1 MSSYPSSAPSYNRL
15 QQVFCLNWLANVAAS
30 KIGTAGQ
37 LTSFANSCVTQ
48 VLADATVRGLIGTW
62 TPVWGPLVTEPTTGP
77 FRQVAGNTMFV
88 AQQPGENG
96 GTTYVIAIAG
106 TNPVSVYG
114 WVGEDFDVVNT
125 LPWSQA
131 LAGNF
136 TGGGINSDTTLPLIS
151 QGTANG
157 LNALLNVMTDAT
169 HGGSLM
175 AFLTQAVK
183 SAPVGP
189 LEVIV
194 TGHSLGGALSA
205 SLALY
210 LADLQGVGGSWDPN
224 YRAIVSS
231 LPSAGAPPGNAL
243 FAAHYDA
250 VLGPRTNRVWNVL
263 DVIPHAW
270 ETDLLVQAPHLYF
283 PYIAPNAAVR
293 ALVNVVLA
301 NTARSQQTYLQ
312 INRQTAPLAGQVD
325 VAATTAKVSPQQ
337 IAIDEVAGLIAGQIA
352 QHYGWP
358 DADKLVI
365 QRLIEAIVA
374 AVEQLGA
381 AAGGGTQTPTPALT
395 GDAGTDANSIVTWL
409 ETEFKDV
416 EADVKTKLAAIV
428 QWIAKELG
436 TTAAAI
442 VAALKPLFQEAKT
455 AFAWLAQAIQ
465 AELGNLVTFLTALL
479 GRVVTVLQA
488 IATELGVAL
497 TDVLTFVPGI
507 LTFLAQLGIQHV
519 PAYPQLLGVT
529 DFTTQQKTIRS
540 NIVFPAS

>member
-1 MSSYPSSAPSYNRL
+1 MSSYPSSVPSYNRL

-30 KIGTAGQ
+30 KIGTAAQ
-37 LTSFANSCVTQ
+37 LTQFANSTVTQ
-48 VLADATVRGLIGTW
+48 VLANSTVQGLIGTW
-62 TPVWGPLVTEPTTGP
+62 TPVWGPLVTEPTSGP
-77 FRQVAGNTMFV
+77 FTQVAGNTMFV

-96 GTTYVIAIAG
+96 GTTYVVAIAG

-131 LAGNF
+131 LADTF

-157 LNALLNVMTDAT
+157 LNALLKVMTDTA

-175 AFLTQAVK
+175 AFLTQAVE
-183 SAPVGP
+183 SAPSGP
-189 LEVIV
+189 LEIIV

-210 LADLQGVGGSWDPN
+210 LADLQGVSGGWDPN

-231 LPSAGAPPGNAL
+231 LPSAGAPPGNDV

-250 VLGPRTNRVWNVL
+250 VLGPRTNRVWNAL

-293 ALVNVVLA
+293 ALVAVVLA

-312 INRQTAPLAGQVD
+312 LNRQTAPLAGQVD
-325 VAATTAKVSPQQ
+325 IAATTASVSPQQ
-337 IAIDEVAGLIAGQIA
+337 IAIDELASLIAGQIA

-358 DADKLVI
+358 DADKQVI
-365 QRLIEAIVA
+365 QRLIEAIIA

-381 AAGGGTQTPTPALT
+381 AAGGGNQASEPALT
-395 GDAGTDANSIVTWL
+395 NDAASDASAIVKWL
-409 ETEFKDV
+409 EAEFQDI
-416 EADVKTKLAAIV
+416 ESDVKTKLAAIV
-428 QWIAKELG
+428 KWIANALG

-442 VAALKPLFQEAKT
+442 VAVLKPLFQEAKV
-455 AFAWLAQAIQ
+455 AFSWLAQAIQ
-465 AELGNLVTFLTALL
+465 AELGNIVTFLTALL
-479 GRVVTVLQA
+479 GRVLTVLQA
-488 IATELGVAL
+488 IADELGVAL
-497 TDVLTFVPGI
+497 TEVLTLVPGI
-507 LTFLAQLGIQHV
+507 LTFLAQLGTQHV
-519 PAYPQLLGVT
+519 TAYPQLLGVT
-529 DFTTQQKTIRS
+529 DFAAQQKAIRS
-540 NIVFPAS
+540 NIVFPSS